1 MQASGIYINTHV
13 LWTLNNNFTYL
24 VIWCELNCLL
34 WRVTL
39 LIQIV
44 ENKFIVAL
52 VLLTVEFF
60 LIFFILWFPVTFI
73 FGATRF
79 VFVHRLFDVS
89 VIMTSNS
96 FYFVKLPTNSGQ
108 SVFFQVEVKF
118 FYLNLFD
125 LATFNMAAVPFEVLV
140 RSASCLFRS
149 SASLV
154 QMSFLISVTLRWLIY
169 VITCFSSTLC
179 FEQKLLMFLT
189 LTECSSCKSFK
200 HFLGR

>member
-1 MQASGIYINTHV
+1 MNLEQQLH
-13 LWTLNNNFTYL
+13 
-24 VIWCELNCLL
+24 
-34 WRVTL
+34 
-39 LIQIV
+39 
-44 ENKFIVAL
+44 
-52 VLLTVEFF
+52 
-60 LIFFILWFPVTFI
+60 I
-73 FGATRF
+73 FGHLMWIELSTVKGNSSHPNRWKQIHCRSRPP
-79 VFVHRLFDVS
+79 HRRILPHILHPLIPRHFHLWHHTIRLCSQTLWCFGNND
-89 VIMTSNS
+89 
-96 FYFVKLPTNSGQ
+96 FVKLPTNSGQ